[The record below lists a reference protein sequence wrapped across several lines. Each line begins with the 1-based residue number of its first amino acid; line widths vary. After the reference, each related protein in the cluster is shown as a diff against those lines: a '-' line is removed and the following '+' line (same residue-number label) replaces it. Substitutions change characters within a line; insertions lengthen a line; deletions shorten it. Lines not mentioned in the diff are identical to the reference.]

1 MLSEQRIRL
10 DLLHTLS
17 QNCPTCKG
25 LGLIPSKE
33 TILTSIECW
42 LKTFKTKSR
51 DRRFL
56 IYLNPKILKYFKDTK
71 HSELRGF
78 MWKNWLLIELK
89 SDENL
94 SPHQFKV
101 FSKRQKKFVT
111 EEI

>member
-1 MLSEQRIRL
+1 MTRQRIRL

-17 QNCPTCKG
+17 ENCPMCKG

-33 TILTSIECW
+33 TLLTSIECW
-42 LKTFKTKSR
+42 LKSFKLKSR
-51 DRRFL
+51 DRRFA
-56 IYLNPKILKYFKDTK
+56 IHLNPKIYEHFKETK
-71 HSELRGF
+71 HTELRGF

-94 SPHQFKV
+94 SPNQFKV

-111 EEI
+111 EEV